1 MVMKISKSDKIS
13 ISKSLESIVNN
24 MEKFIIW
31 KDDRLYNK
39 LVNRLRNSLINNYSK
54 KRNEALTETLQ
65 YLNSFN
71 PRTFT
76 KNDVNK
82 VLGIYEQKLGVEFPK
97 TVKNDVIISTN
108 ATFKM
113 GIKDVLKPIK
123 FKLAFD
129 VIDNEAIKIL
139 SKQNLFWIDNYFS
152 DKLSS
157 YFSETLE
164 GYFNAGKT
172 LEEVALEYQETLS
185 TRKNNEIEYFDFI
198 AEHQTNTIRE
208 LGKINAFEKA
218 GIEYYEIKA
227 IIDDRT
233 SDICLALNGTII
245 PVSRAIAYRD
255 NILSLSD
262 PEDIKKAS
270 PWYKIN
276 DIIPNGSDLTQ
287 DELKGFKVEPES
299 LPPGAEVPPFHGR
312 CRTEIYAHFV

>member
-1 MVMKISKSDKIS
+1 
-13 ISKSLESIVNN
+13 
-24 MEKFIIW
+24 MEKIIIW

-54 KRNEALTETLQ
+54 KRDEALKDTLE
-65 YLNSFN
+65 YLNSFD
-71 PRTFT
+71 PRNFSQ
-76 KNDVNK
+76 NDVNK
-82 VLGIYEQKLGVEFPK
+82 VLGIYEQKLGVEFPQS
-97 TVKNDVIISTN
+97 VKNDVIISTN

-113 GIKDVLKPIK
+113 GIKDVLKPLK

-129 VIDNEAIKIL
+129 VKDTNAIKIL
-139 SKQNLFWIDNYFS
+139 AKQNLFWIDNYFS

-157 YFSETLE
+157 YFSETLD
-164 GYFNAGKT
+164 GYFQAGKT

-185 TRKNNEIEYFDFI
+185 TRKNNEIEYFNFL

-233 SDICLALNGTII
+233 SEICLALNGTII
-245 PVSRAIAYRD
+245 PVSRAIEYRD

-262 PEDIKKAS
+262 PEDIKNAS
-270 PWYKIN
+270 PWLKVN
-276 DIIPNGSDLTQ
+276 DIIPNGSDLTREQ
-287 DELKGFKVEPES
+287 IGDTKIDPQS
-299 LPPGAEVPPFHGR
+299 LPPGATVPPFHGR
-312 CRTEIYAHFV
+312 CRTEIYAHFN